1 MSIVIDLSPAV
12 EARLRDKALQR
23 GQDMNLMVA
32 ELLEVVLTW
41 DEEDLAESIAAI
53 QEGLDDFEAGRFQS
67 VKNLRGPFKSA
78 LVISHSSS
86 SPATLSVQEILAS
99 TRGSWGQKTME
110 EVDRQ
115 LADQRQLD
123 WGE

>member
-1 MSIVIDLSPAV
+1 MSIVIDLSPAM

-23 GQDMNLMVA
+23 GQDINLMVA
-32 ELLEVVLTW
+32 ELLEVVLAW
-41 DEEDLAESIAAI
+41 EEEDLAESIA
-53 QEGLDDFEAGRFQS
+53 
-67 VKNLRGPFKSA
+67 P
-78 LVISHSSS
+78 
-86 SPATLSVQEILAS
+86 LSVQEILAS

-110 EVDRQ
+110 EVDQQ

>member
-1 MSIVIDLSPAV
+1 MSIVIDLSPAI

-23 GQDMNLMVA
+23 GQDINLMVA
-32 ELLEVVLTW
+32 ELLEVVLAW
-41 DEEDLAESIAAI
+41 EEEDLAESIA
-53 QEGLDDFEAGRFQS
+53 
-67 VKNLRGPFKSA
+67 P
-78 LVISHSSS
+78 
-86 SPATLSVQEILAS
+86 LSVQEILAS

>member
-41 DEEDLAESIAAI
+41 EEEDLAESIAAI

-67 VKNLRGPFKSA
+67 LEDFAQAKRKMFDVT
-78 LVISHSSS
+78 I
-86 SPATLSVQEILAS
+86 
-99 TRGSWGQKTME
+99 GS
-110 EVDRQ
+110 
-115 LADQRQLD
+115 
-123 WGE
+123 

>member
-1 MSIVIDLSPAV
+1 MSIVIDLSPEV

-32 ELLEVVLTW
+32 ELLQVVLTW
-41 DEEDLAESIAAI
+41 EEEDLAESIAAI
-53 QEGLDDFEAGRFQS
+53 QEGLDDFEVGRFQS
-67 VKNLRGPFKSA
+67 FENMVKPAADFTQPSINLS
-78 LVISHSSS
+78 
-86 SPATLSVQEILAS
+86 TLSAQEILTS

-110 EVDRQ
+110 EIDRQ